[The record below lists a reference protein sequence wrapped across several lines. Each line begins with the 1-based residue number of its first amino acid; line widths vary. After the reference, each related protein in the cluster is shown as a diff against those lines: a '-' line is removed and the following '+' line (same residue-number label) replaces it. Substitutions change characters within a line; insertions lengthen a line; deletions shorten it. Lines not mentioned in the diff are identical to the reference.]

1 LPSKELQIYI
11 DGKFYPK
18 PEAKVSVFDHG
29 LLYGDGVFEGIRCY
43 DGLVFKLGEHID
55 RLFRSAKS
63 IALKIP
69 LTKEEV
75 ADAVLETLR
84 RNELVNGYVRLVVTR
99 GEGDLGIDP
108 RKCPRPTIFI
118 IAEEIRPLH
127 SADAQEKGITAII
140 SSVRKDSVDATSR
153 EIKSLNYLNSI
164 QAEMEG
170 IHAGVHEAIML
181 DHRGFVSE
189 AATSNIFI
197 VKNGQL
203 ITPPPTAGA
212 LHGVTRERVMRLAEE
227 IGIPAAERDMTPYE
241 LINADE
247 AFLTGTYAEV
257 APIVKINYHVIGDG
271 RVGRVTKRIIEE
283 FRRITRDPSEG
294 VPLKG

>member
-1 LPSKELQIYI
+1 MQIYV

-18 PEAKVSVFDHG
+18 SEAKVSVFDHG

-43 DGLVFKLGEHID
+43 DGLVFKLKEHVD
-55 RLFRSAKS
+55 RLFRSANS
-63 IALKIP
+63 IALQIP
-69 LTKEEV
+69 LTKEQV
-75 ADAVLETLR
+75 AQAVLETLK
-84 RNELVNGYVRLVVTR
+84 RNELLNGYVRLVVTR
-99 GEGDLGIDP
+99 GPGDLGIDP
-108 RKCPRPTIFI
+108 RKCPKPTIFI
-118 IAEEIRPLH
+118 IAEEIKPLH

-140 SSVRKDSVDATSR
+140 SSVRKDRVDSTTR

-164 QAEMEG
+164 LAEMEG
-170 IHAGVHEAIML
+170 IHAGVHEVIML
-181 DHRGFVSE
+181 DSRGVVSE

-197 VKNGQL
+197 VKDEQL
-203 ITPPPTAGA
+203 ITPPPTAGL
-212 LHGVTRERVMRLAEE
+212 LHGVTRNRVMRLAEE
-227 IGIPAAERDMTPYE
+227 IGIPLAERDVTPYE

-271 RVGRVTKRIIEE
+271 KVGPVTRRIIQE

-294 VPLKG
+294 VTLKK